1 MPATWMLALATTAF
15 VGSHYAM
22 SHPLRTGLV
31 ARLGDRGFLLVY
43 SLVAFGT
50 LGAII
55 WSWRAIEQAAP
66 AWIAPLAWW
75 SVASALM
82 LVACILLAGSLIGN
96 PALPHP
102 GAAPRVIA
110 APRGVFAITRHPM
123 NWSIAIW
130 ALVHL
135 SLSGSV
141 RNIIVASAMLVLA
154 LAGSVGQDRK
164 KEKLIGEAWRDYER
178 RTSFLPFAGLLTGRV
193 EWRALVPAWKAA
205 LAGLILWAAV
215 TSFHAPLVSPIGD
228 ALRFP

>member
-1 MPATWMLALATTAF
+1 MLALATTAF
-15 VGSHYAM
+15 VGTHYAM
-22 SHPLRTGLV
+22 SHPLRAALV
-31 ARLGDRGFLLVY
+31 ARLGDRRFLLVY

-55 WSWRAIEQAAP
+55 WSWRAIDQAAP

-75 SVASALM
+75 PIASALM
-82 LVACILLAGSLIGN
+82 LLACILLAGSLIGN

-102 GAAPRVIA
+102 GAAPREIA
-110 APRGVFAITRHPM
+110 PPRGVFAITRHPM

-141 RNIIVASAMLVLA
+141 RNVIVASAMLVLA

-164 KEKLIGEAWRDYER
+164 KEKLIGEAWRDYEK
-178 RTSFLPFAGLLTGRV
+178 RTSFLPFAGLLTNRV
-193 EWRALVPAWKAA
+193 NWGALMPAWKAA
-205 LAGLILWAAV
+205 LAGLILWAVV

-228 ALRFP
+228 ALHLP